1 MSEPTTPVLPDLSGD
16 VVDLALALVSIPSV
30 SGAEAPL
37 ADAVQKALAA
47 HPHLEV
53 LRHGNTVVARTNLNR
68 PERVVVAGHLDTVP
82 VSPRTNNL
90 PGRIQERN
98 GERVLW
104 GRGSVDMK
112 SGVAVGLHLAATL
125 SAPRRD
131 VTWVF
136 YDNEEV
142 TGDLNGLGR
151 TLKAHPQWLAADAAI
166 LGEPT
171 GGAIEGGCNGTLRLI
186 LTVHGTATH
195 SARAWRGV
203 NAVHAA
209 APLIERVDTVPM
221 RDVEVEGLVF
231 RESFSVVAIEA
242 GIATNTVPDRCKL
255 TVNYR
260 FAPDLSAE
268 QALDRAL
275 RILAGQDAKVGAT
288 AAVGEAPPVIAAG
301 VGMVD
306 VYIDDL
312 CEAARPGLDSPLAV
326 ELLAAVRTRG
336 GGVGPKY
343 GWTDVARFSAAGI
356 PAVNLGPGDPMLC
369 HTDDEHCPV
378 AQIQAVTE
386 ILREWLM

>member
-1 MSEPTTPVLPDLSGD
+1 
-16 VVDLALALVSIPSV
+16 
-30 SGAEAPL
+30 
-37 ADAVQKALAA
+37 
-47 HPHLEV
+47 
-53 LRHGNTVVARTNLNR
+53 
-68 PERVVVAGHLDTVP
+68 
-82 VSPRTNNL
+82 
-90 PGRIQERN
+90 
-98 GERVLW
+98 
-104 GRGSVDMK
+104 
-112 SGVAVGLHLAATL
+112 
-125 SAPRRD
+125 
-131 VTWVF
+131 
-136 YDNEEV
+136 
-142 TGDLNGLGR
+142 
-151 TLKAHPQWLAADAAI
+151 
-166 LGEPT
+166 
-171 GGAIEGGCNGTLRLI
+171 
-186 LTVHGTATH
+186 
-195 SARAWRGV
+195 
-203 NAVHAA
+203 
-209 APLIERVDTVPM
+209 M

-275 RILAGQDAKVGAT
+275 RILAGQGARVGAT

-301 VGMVD
+301 AGTVD
-306 VYIDDL
+306 VHIDDL

-343 GWTDVARFSAAGI
+343 GWTDVARFSAVGI

-386 ILREWLM
+386 ILREWLT